1 MIEKSQGEAADR
13 TRDLTDPESGR
24 SYLKEALNQ
33 NDEQVFLV
41 ALDNIIKSF
50 LNFDDELKSDY

>member
-1 MIEKSQGEAADR
+1 MIENSQGEAVDC
-13 TRDLTDPESGR
+13 TRDLTNPESGR

-33 NDEQVFLV
+33 NDEQVFLL

-50 LNFDDELKSDY
+50 LDFDDDFKSDY